1 MKCMLLKG
9 ESCENKLIFFYPKL
23 CGRCLFCQQT
33 KSKCVCT
40 DENKVKVKIYSLTY
54 ISRVCMKKEMHICF
68 FCGHHATHKQ
78 TGGVN
83 EGRFLYN
90 WKKSHKSWNKIHLLF
105 QTLINKHIKQIV
117 IFTFYSDLRLYFNI
131 KNWVYRKM

>member
-40 DENKVKVKIYSLTY
+40 DENKVKVKINSLTY
-54 ISRVCMKKEMHICF
+54 ISRVWKRRCTF
-68 FCGHHATHKQ
+68 VFCGRHATDKQ

-117 IFTFYSDLRLYFNI
+117 IFTFDSDLRLYFSI
-131 KNWVYRKM
+131 KNWDYRKM